1 MTEDINNTPSKF
13 HVNWARAI
21 IVSLIIVLAAVLLWF
36 ASDVNS
42 LYRQGVVRPA
52 ISRAGRKMHTKPT
65 ISADQIQSW
74 MTFRY
79 IDYVFNL
86 PSAYLP
92 TNLNISDPKYLNSTL
107 EEYAEKN
114 NIKDT
119 IFVQSVRDSV
129 KVYKGGNP

>member
-1 MTEDINNTPSKF
+1 M
-13 HVNWARAI
+13 
-21 IVSLIIVLAAVLLWF
+21 WF

>member
-1 MTEDINNTPSKF
+1 
-13 HVNWARAI
+13 
-21 IVSLIIVLAAVLLWF
+21 LWF